1 MRAFFVLLSGA
12 VVGAVLTAIYG
23 PRVIA
28 YWFQSPVTVVDCT
41 PAINWAM
48 GRLSWLQLSL
58 SVVGATAFFLV
69 DRTLLRRKK
78 GPGRGIPPAA
88 PTACPRFGFR
98 RFGCRSSLVINL
110 AYALLAGAVTL
121 LVLAGAVHLG
131 LWASLLP
138 ALAVLIGVYYWR
150 TRVVLAKVKVMM
162 DGMQK
167 DLQAGRIDK
176 AVETLKGAFPLASQQ
191 FLLSA
196 QLHSALGVLLY
207 GKKDFDAALPH
218 LERAFFRDWQA
229 QTTLGALH
237 YKRNE
242 YAQMEKAFEK
252 AVAAGKNQPLA
263 WSVYAWCLN
272 KANQRDKAQ
281 QVLTRAIEANPGD
294 ERLKSNLT
302 ALQNDKRMKMQAYE
316 PEWFQFHLE
325 RLPAELGGGR
335 RVMWQQR
342 R

>member
-1 MRAFFVLLSGA
+1 M
-12 VVGAVLTAIYG
+12 
-23 PRVIA
+23 
-28 YWFQSPVTVVDCT
+28 
-41 PAINWAM
+41 
-48 GRLSWLQLSL
+48 
-58 SVVGATAFFLV
+58 
-69 DRTLLRRKK
+69 
-78 GPGRGIPPAA
+78 
-88 PTACPRFGFR
+88 
-98 RFGCRSSLVINL
+98 INL
-110 AYALLAGAVTL
+110 AIALLAGALTL
-121 LVLAGAVHLG
+121 LALAGFAHLG

-138 ALAVLIGVYYWR
+138 AIGVLVGIYFWR
-150 TRVVLAKVKVMM
+150 TRIVLAKVKVLM

-176 AVETLKGAFPLASQQ
+176 AVETLKSAFPLASQQ
-191 FLLSA
+191 FLLSS

-207 GKKDFDAALPH
+207 GKKDFDEALPH

-242 YAQMEKAFEK
+242 YAEMEKAFEK
-252 AVAAGKNQPLA
+252 AVSAGKNQALA

-272 KANQRDKAQ
+272 KANQREKAQ
-281 QVLTRAIEANPGD
+281 QVLTRAIEANPSD
-294 ERLKSNLT
+294 ERLKSNLN

-325 RLPAELGGGR
+325 RLPVELSGGR
-335 RVMWQQR
+335 RVQWQQR